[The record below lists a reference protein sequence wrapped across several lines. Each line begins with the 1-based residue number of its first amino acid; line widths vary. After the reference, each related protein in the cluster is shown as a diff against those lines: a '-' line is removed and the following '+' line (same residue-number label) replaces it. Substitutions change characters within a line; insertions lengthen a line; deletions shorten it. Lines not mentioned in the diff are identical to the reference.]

1 MPKYRFD
8 VQDGVKYAD
17 TEGMVLPDDVAAIA
31 EGAKV
36 ARELKIDS
44 YGETEGWSVQIKD
57 GKRVVADIPF
67 SSVD

>member
-1 MPKYRFD
+1 MPKYRFN
-8 VQDGVKYAD
+8 VQDGVKYTDANG
-17 TEGMVLPDDVAAIA
+17 TVLPDDVAAIA
-31 EGAKV
+31 EGARL

-44 YGETEGWSVQIKD
+44 EGETEGWSLQIKD

>member
-1 MPKYRFD
+1 
-8 VQDGVKYAD
+8 VQDGVKYTDAKG
-17 TEGMVLPDDVAAIA
+17 TVLPDDAAAIA

-44 YGETEGWSVQIKD
+44 GSETEGWSVEIKE
-57 GKRVVADIPF
+57 GNRLVADIPF